1 MLDKF
6 LGFAAMAT
14 LVGFMGIL
22 VSFVTSLDLIIITV
36 IVVVLAGSDFY
47 YMLFRK
53 NRNGG
58 R

>member
-6 LGFAAMAT
+6 LGFAAMAV

-22 VSFVTSLDLIIITV
+22 VAFVTSLDLIVITV

>member
-6 LGFAAMAT
+6 LGFAAMAV